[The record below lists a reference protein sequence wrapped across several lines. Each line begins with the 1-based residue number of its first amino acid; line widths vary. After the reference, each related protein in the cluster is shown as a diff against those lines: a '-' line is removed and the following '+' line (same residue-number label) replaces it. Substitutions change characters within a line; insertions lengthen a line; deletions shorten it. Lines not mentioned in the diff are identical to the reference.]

1 MSEKP
6 EQTSEEPRE
15 QGISLQGLSEAFR
28 QAVGGRAESQK
39 RPEEPPAAEGAEAGV
54 IDNTVDLSP
63 EPQNQEDDD
72 PCRISPQTILE
83 AMLFVD
89 NQESKPLDIR
99 RAAELMRGV
108 EPEEIAALVD
118 RLNQRYAAAGCPY
131 EIGSEGAGFRLV
143 LRKEFRR
150 LRNRFY
156 GRVRQARLSQ
166 AAINVLAIVAYK
178 QPLTAEQVFRL
189 RGKPSGHLL
198 AQLVRRRLLEVER
211 PDKKPRKSHYRTTD
225 RFLKLFGLESLDDLP
240 QSEELEM

>member
-54 IDNTVDLSP
+54 IDNTVA
-63 EPQNQEDDD
+63 
-72 PCRISPQTILE
+72 CRISPQTILE